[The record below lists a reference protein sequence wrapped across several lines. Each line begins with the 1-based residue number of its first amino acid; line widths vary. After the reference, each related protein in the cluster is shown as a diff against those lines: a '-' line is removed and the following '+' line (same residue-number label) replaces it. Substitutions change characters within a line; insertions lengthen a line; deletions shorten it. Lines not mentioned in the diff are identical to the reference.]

1 MISSG
6 VINEIM
12 DEIGERIGSE
22 RRAVVQRWAGILGK
36 TEQGIYRAIG
46 QMGRTGQKRQTR
58 ADKGRVRI
66 GVTDEQMEI
75 VAGIMYESWSEKGR
89 IDMPAWKAIKIAE
102 DSGAIPAGVLTECTF
117 NRWMRDNGMSK
128 RAALAP
134 TPHVEMRSE
143 GVNHIHQYDTSQCR
157 QWYVKAIDNGKL
169 KIDNYTGANC
179 EIGFQ
184 RWDYK
189 NKPLKGLPIKRH
201 LIVDHYSGAY
211 FVMYFPAED
220 CATSLEFLFSA
231 WQMKGA
237 GSLFAALGM
246 SASPDQIE
254 RAGRIAAGFPFHG
267 APSVLITDNGSI
279 VKSAHGREVMARL
292 GIEYKTHVVGNP
304 RAKGSVESMM
314 WRWEQAFET
323 ELRRKPARDLVELN
337 LRAFEFAAW
346 HQQTRAHSRHGQTRF
361 GMFVESAAKSGRR
374 LRELPEDRQ
383 LLRALASRA
392 TESRQIDYKGQI
404 HWDGRLYQVLDQGL
418 WGKRC
423 LVGPDIFN
431 IPDLVVECEGK
442 KWTAQALDRVEGGW
456 TEQSVVYGE
465 FRSPRETQTQK
476 RVKEIAAADL
486 SGVEVPEQTVIHE
499 IACPRGDEVQTAG
512 DVVERIYS
520 RVQAK
525 HEIARR
531 QGYPLMNW
539 QVVAINGA
547 FGDRLEVKES
557 ELEEIIKELRI
568 ANDEL
573 RIAN

>member
-1 MISSG
+1 
-6 VINEIM
+6 
-12 DEIGERIGSE
+12 
-22 RRAVVQRWAGILGK
+22 
-36 TEQGIYRAIG
+36 
-46 QMGRTGQKRQTR
+46 
-58 ADKGRVRI
+58 
-66 GVTDEQMEI
+66 
-75 VAGIMYESWSEKGR
+75 
-89 IDMPAWKAIKIAE
+89 
-102 DSGAIPAGVLTECTF
+102 
-117 NRWMRDNGMSK
+117 
-128 RAALAP
+128 
-134 TPHVEMRSE
+134 
-143 GVNHIHQYDTSQCR
+143 
-157 QWYVKAIDNGKL
+157 
-169 KIDNYTGANC
+169 
-179 EIGFQ
+179 
-184 RWDYK
+184 
-189 NKPLKGLPIKRH
+189 
-201 LIVDHYSGAY
+201 
-211 FVMYFPAED
+211 
-220 CATSLEFLFSA
+220 
-231 WQMKGA
+231 MKGA

-476 RVKEIAAADL
+476 RVKEIASVEL
-486 SGVEVPEQTVIHE
+486 SAVDIPEQ
-499 IACPRGDEVQTAG
+499 RGISAMAAPIGESIKTDAA
-512 DVVERIYS
+512 VVERIYS

-525 HEIARR
+525 HEASRR
-531 QGYPLMNW
+531 LGYKLMNW
-539 QVVAINGA
+539 QIETIESA
-547 FGDRLEVKES
+547 FGERGDVQES
-557 ELEEIIKELRI
+557 ELEAIISRI
-568 ANDEL
+568 TNDEL
-573 RIAN
+573 RIAKAE